1 MNEPDCTVPCS
12 SFYIHTT
19 TAAFEWPVIDRVLVV
34 GVRSLIVEVDG
45 MLVVLVAVLVVAPLP
60 DDMVVPQS
68 VAVSSQCM

>member
-12 SFYIHTT
+12 SFCTHMT

-34 GVRSLIVEVDG
+34 GVYSLIVEVDG
-45 MLVVLVAVLVVAPLP
+45 TLVVLVAVLVVVPLP

-68 VAVSSQCM
+68 VAVSSQYM